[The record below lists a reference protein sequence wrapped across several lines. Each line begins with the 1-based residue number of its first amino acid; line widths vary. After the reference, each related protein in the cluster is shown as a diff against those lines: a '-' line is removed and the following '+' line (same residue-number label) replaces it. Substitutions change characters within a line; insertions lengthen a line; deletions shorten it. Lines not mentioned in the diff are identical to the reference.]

1 MKRLLSTCF
10 FLISFIMMRAQSD
23 TVKPAYFNQ
32 PLPAFSLQMV
42 DSSANYTKE
51 KLPKNKQV
59 VLIWFNPDC
68 EHCQAETKLI
78 TEHIGE
84 FSDAHIVMATYQPFD
99 KMKHFYEAFEIKN
112 YPTISMGRDKKYY
125 LAGYF
130 GIKFVPFIAIYDK
143 NYKLKKVYEGGA
155 TLEQMVAALK
165 E

>member
-1 MKRLLSTCF
+1 MKSLFFTCVFLFSAMLLW
-10 FLISFIMMRAQSD
+10 AQKD
-23 TVKPAYFNQ
+23 TAKPAYYNQ

-42 DSSANYTKE
+42 DSGSNYTKE

-99 KMKHFYEAFEIKN
+99 KMKNFYEAFEIKK

-130 GIKFVPFIAIYDK
+130 GVKFVPFIAIYDK

-155 TLEQMVAALK
+155 TLEQMIEALK
-165 E
+165 D